1 MSEPTVTPICAN
13 KPYPHA
19 PVVCDNYA
27 YPCAHEGTQYSLD
40 DVASLVSDWP
50 RPAQCQVLAF
60 ALALPPSL
68 VSDFWRV
75 LWTADAATG
84 DTQREEDLLCE
95 LRKQIAA
102 REAPAEPTP
111 AA

>member
-1 MSEPTVTPICAN
+1 MAQLIGE
-13 KPYPHA
+13 
-19 PVVCDNYA
+19 
-27 YPCAHEGTQYSLD
+27 
-40 DVASLVSDWP
+40 WP

-75 LWTADAATG
+75 LWTADAATS
-84 DTQREEDLLCE
+84 DTDLEERVLGE
-95 LRKQIAA
+95 LRQQIAA
-102 REAPAEPTP
+102 REAPAEPSS